1 MRKLIIIFLI
11 VVNTIYAQEFKYSGV
26 IYNAAEVGMQNIPV
40 KLYGKRTAMYSIN
53 QPTYTAYPYNVGTVV
68 PSSDD
73 ATHGPFNIGFTFNFF
88 GINYTQFYIGSNGWI
103 GFSPGQTTGYTAA
116 FIPNSGSPLNCIL
129 ADWEDLLPGASNIYY
144 QTVGTLPNRKLVVS
158 FYQVP
163 HYSCAGNLHT
173 FQFVLSEGSNAIQIN
188 YLSKPQCGTNNATAG
203 LIGTAYTTVAPL
215 GGNNAVQWTE
225 TSSSYGFTQAS
236 PETVFSLKGLF
247 LTNAAGTY
255 SVESGLDIN
264 SYQFQLRIDS
274 IPSAVLS
281 STAANIPVNLALG
294 TATVNAKKYYMADV
308 NNDSR
313 FTVSDSYYIY
323 GMMSGRFFNWK
334 NTVPKYRIFNP
345 TEWNIIKISNLDLRI
360 TYPGVQ
366 SILLNSPVN
375 NGTSNFYLLRTGFI
389 N

>member
-40 KLYGKRTAMYSIN
+40 KLYGKRTAMYSIS
-53 QPTYTAYPYNVGTVV
+53 QPTYTSYSYNAGTVV

-88 GINYTQFYIGSNGWI
+88 GVNYTQFYIGSNGWI

-116 FIPNSGSPLNCIL
+116 FIPNSSSPLNCIL
-129 ADWEDLLPGASNIYY
+129 ADWEDLLPGSANIYY
-144 QTVGTLPNRKLVVS
+144 QTVGTLPNRKLIVS

-163 HYSCAGNLHT
+163 HYSCAANLHT
-173 FQFVLSEGSNAIQIN
+173 FQFVLSEGSNAININ

-203 LIGTAYTTVAPL
+203 LIGTAYAITAPL

-225 TSSSYGFTQAS
+225 TNSSYGFTQAS
-236 PETVFSLKGLF
+236 PETVFSLKGTF
-247 LTNAAGTY
+247 LTNAVGTY

-274 IPSAVLS
+274 IPPAILSA
-281 STAANIPVNLALG
+281 TDANVPVNLALG

-308 NNDSR
+308 NNDSN

-323 GMMSGRFFNWK
+323 GMKSGRFVNWK
-334 NTVPKYRIFNP
+334 NAVPKYRLFTP
-345 TEWNIIKISNLDLRI
+345 TQWNVIKTSNLDLRA

-366 SILLNSPVN
+366 SIILNSPVN
-375 NGTSNFYLLRTGFI
+375 NATSNFYLLRTGFT